1 MSQNEPCFTVDPA
14 SLRLYIGNEYKYYQ
28 VEMKELDIKQL
39 EDRVDDLIKAVDRLQ
54 QENKDLRESQSSLV
68 TERNQLIEK
77 TELARTRVEAM
88 ISRLKALENG

>member
-1 MSQNEPCFTVDPA
+1 MN
-14 SLRLYIGNEYKYYQ
+14 
-28 VEMKELDIKQL
+28 ELDINKL
-39 EDRVDDLIKAVDRLQ
+39 EDRVDDLIKAVERLQ
-54 QENKDLRESQSSLV
+54 QENKGLRKNQSSLK

>member
-1 MSQNEPCFTVDPA
+1 MN
-14 SLRLYIGNEYKYYQ
+14 
-28 VEMKELDIKQL
+28 ELDINKL
-39 EDRVDDLIKAVDRLQ
+39 EDRVDDLIKAVERLQ
-54 QENKDLRESQSSLV
+54 QENKGLRENQSSLK